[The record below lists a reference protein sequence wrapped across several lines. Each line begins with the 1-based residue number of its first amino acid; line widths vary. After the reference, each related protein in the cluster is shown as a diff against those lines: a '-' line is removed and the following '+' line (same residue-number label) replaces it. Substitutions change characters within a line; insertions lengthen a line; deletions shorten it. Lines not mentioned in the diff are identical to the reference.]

1 MMKLNE
7 KDFTPQVLR
16 VLQKSIDYAYK
27 FNYAW
32 VESSHLLAALAEV
45 PSSLAFT
52 LLNSEQLDLEEMLI
66 DIEDFSSQ
74 VKTKKSEIKFSPRV
88 ENIIEQAK
96 VLAQN
101 NDKNRV
107 GTEHLLYMVLAN
119 EASFAA
125 QLLREQNINTAN
137 LRKKLEQK
145 AYLRVPE
152 RRKAVT
158 PASKR
163 NLSGKVSETTTTPTL
178 DTVSTDLTKAARE
191 GKLDPMI
198 GRTREVE
205 RLIHILSRRT
215 KNNPVLVGEP
225 GVGKSAIIEGF
236 ATRVVQGDVP
246 ADLRGSRIMALNMA
260 MVVAGT
266 KFRGEFEDRLTAIV
280 DEVTHD
286 KNVIVFIDELHTIIG
301 AGGGMDSVN
310 DASNILKP
318 ALARGEFQLIGATT
332 YQEYQK
338 YIEKDEALERRFA
351 RINVEEPS
359 EDETIAILQGLKEK
373 FEVYHTVKFEDGA
386 LERAVSLSNR
396 YMPSRRLPDK
406 AIDLLDEAAAKVKI
420 TRKTKHNKLD
430 ELKAELKKEESKL
443 QAAVVSLDILEAQKI
458 EKNTQK
464 LVSKIDNFPLSEE
477 DIPRVQESDVYAV
490 VSNLTG
496 IPLQQMTKTESERLI
511 NLEKELHKRVV
522 GQEEAITAVS
532 RAIRRARSGV
542 ADTRRPLGS
551 FMFLGPTGVGKTELA
566 KALAESVFGSEENMI
581 RVDMS
586 EFMEKF
592 STSRLIGAPPGY
604 VGYDEGGQ
612 LTEQVRNKPY
622 SVILLD
628 EIEKAHPDI
637 FNIMLQILDDG
648 FVTDTKGRKVD
659 FRNTIIIMTS
669 NLGATALRDDKTV
682 GFGAKAIVKD
692 YTAMK
697 ARIMEELKKHYR
709 PEFLNRIDETI
720 VFHSLTEKE
729 IEQVVKIMSKS
740 LVSRLKEQDI
750 KVRFTPAALK
760 VIADKGFDPEYGA
773 RPLRKALQREV
784 EDLLSE
790 QLLTGEI
797 QPGNT
802 VSIGSSNKKIRIQVI
817 D

>member
-1 MMKLNE
+1 MKFNE
-7 KDFTPQVLR
+7 KEFTPQVMR

-191 GKLDPMI
+191 GRLDPMI

-420 TRKTKHNKLD
+420 TRKTNHSKLD
-430 ELKAELKKEESKL
+430 ELKAELKEEERKL

-464 LVSKIDNFPLSEE
+464 LVRKIDNFPLSEE
-477 DIPRVQESDVYAV
+477 DIPLVQESDVYAV

-682 GFGAKAIVKD
+682 GFCAKAIAKD

-750 KVRFTPAALK
+750 KVRFTPSALK

-790 QLLTGEI
+790 QLLTGDI

-802 VSIGSSNKKIRIQVI
+802 VSIGSSNKKIRIHVI

>member
-532 RAIRRARSGV
+532 RAIRRARSGI

-566 KALAESVFGSEENMI
+566 KALAESVFGSEGNMI

-720 VFHSLTEKE
+720 VFHSLAEKE

>member
-1 MMKLNE
+1 MKLNE

-532 RAIRRARSGV
+532 RAIRRARSGI

>member
-1 MMKLNE
+1 MMKFNE
-7 KDFTPQVLR
+7 KEFTPQVMR

-191 GKLDPMI
+191 GRLDPMI

-420 TRKTKHNKLD
+420 TRKTNHSKLD
-430 ELKAELKKEESKL
+430 ELKAELKEEERKL

-464 LVSKIDNFPLSEE
+464 LVRKIDNFPLSEE
-477 DIPRVQESDVYAV
+477 DIPLVQESDVYAV

-682 GFGAKAIVKD
+682 GFCAKAIAKD

-750 KVRFTPAALK
+750 KVRFTPSALK

-790 QLLTGEI
+790 QLLTGDI

-802 VSIGSSNKKIRIQVI
+802 VSIGSSNKKIRIHVI

>member
-1 MMKLNE
+1 MKFNE
-7 KDFTPQVLR
+7 KEFTPQVMR

-191 GKLDPMI
+191 GRLDPMI
-198 GRTREVE
+198 GRMREVE

-420 TRKTKHNKLD
+420 TRKTNHSKLD
-430 ELKAELKKEESKL
+430 ELKAELKEEERKL

-464 LVSKIDNFPLSEE
+464 LVRKIDNFPLSEE
-477 DIPRVQESDVYAV
+477 DIPLVQESDVYAV

-682 GFGAKAIVKD
+682 GFGAKAIAKD

-750 KVRFTPAALK
+750 KVRFTPSALK

-790 QLLTGEI
+790 QLLTGDI

-802 VSIGSSNKKIRIQVI
+802 VSIGSSNKKIRIHVI

>member
-1 MMKLNE
+1 MMKFNE
-7 KDFTPQVLR
+7 KEFTPQVMR

-191 GKLDPMI
+191 GRLDPMI

-420 TRKTKHNKLD
+420 TRKTNHSKLD
-430 ELKAELKKEESKL
+430 ELKAELKEEERKL

-464 LVSKIDNFPLSEE
+464 LVRKIDNFPLSEE
-477 DIPRVQESDVYAV
+477 DIPLVQESDVYAV

-682 GFGAKAIVKD
+682 GFGAKAIAKD

-750 KVRFTPAALK
+750 KVRFTPSALK

-790 QLLTGEI
+790 QLLTGDI

-802 VSIGSSNKKIRIQVI
+802 VSIGSSNKKIRIHVI

>member
-1 MMKLNE
+1 MMKFNE
-7 KDFTPQVLR
+7 KEFTPQVMR

-191 GKLDPMI
+191 GRLDPMI

-420 TRKTKHNKLD
+420 TRKTNHSKLD
-430 ELKAELKKEESKL
+430 ELKAELKEEERKL

-464 LVSKIDNFPLSEE
+464 LVRKIDNFPLSEE
-477 DIPRVQESDVYAV
+477 DIPLVQESDVYAV

-682 GFGAKAIVKD
+682 GFGAKAIAKD
-692 YTAMK
+692 HTAMK

-750 KVRFTPAALK
+750 KVRFTPSALK

-790 QLLTGEI
+790 QLLTGDI

-802 VSIGSSNKKIRIQVI
+802 VSIGSSNKKIRIHVI

>member
-1 MMKLNE
+1 MKFNE
-7 KDFTPQVLR
+7 KEFTPQVMR

-191 GKLDPMI
+191 GRLDPMI

-420 TRKTKHNKLD
+420 TRKTNHSKLD
-430 ELKAELKKEESKL
+430 ELKAELKEEERKL

-464 LVSKIDNFPLSEE
+464 LVRKIDNFPLSEE
-477 DIPRVQESDVYAV
+477 DIPLVQESDVYAV

-682 GFGAKAIVKD
+682 GFGAKAIAKD

-750 KVRFTPAALK
+750 KVRFTPSALK

-790 QLLTGEI
+790 QLLTGDI

-802 VSIGSSNKKIRIQVI
+802 VSIGSSNKKIRIHVI

>member
-1 MMKLNE
+1 MKFNE
-7 KDFTPQVLR
+7 KEFTPQVMR

-191 GKLDPMI
+191 GRLDPMI

-420 TRKTKHNKLD
+420 TRKTNHSKLD
-430 ELKAELKKEESKL
+430 ELKAELKEEERKL

-464 LVSKIDNFPLSEE
+464 LVRKIDNFPLSEE
-477 DIPRVQESDVYAV
+477 DIPLVQESDVYAV

-551 FMFLGPTGVGKTELA
+551 FMFLGPTGVGKTELV

-682 GFGAKAIVKD
+682 GFGAKAIAKD

-750 KVRFTPAALK
+750 KVRFTPSALK

-790 QLLTGEI
+790 QLLTGDI

-802 VSIGSSNKKIRIQVI
+802 VSIGSSNKKIRIHVI

>member
-1 MMKLNE
+1 MMKFNE
-7 KDFTPQVLR
+7 KEFTPQVMR

-191 GKLDPMI
+191 GRLDPMI

-420 TRKTKHNKLD
+420 TRKTNHSKLD
-430 ELKAELKKEESKL
+430 ELKAELKEEERKL

-464 LVSKIDNFPLSEE
+464 LVRKIDNFPLSEE
-477 DIPRVQESDVYAV
+477 DIPLVQESDVYAV

-551 FMFLGPTGVGKTELA
+551 FMFLGPTGVGKTELV

-682 GFGAKAIVKD
+682 GFGAKAIAKD

-750 KVRFTPAALK
+750 KVRFTPSALK

-790 QLLTGEI
+790 QLLTGDI

-802 VSIGSSNKKIRIQVI
+802 VSIGSSNKKIRIHVI